1 MYQNFATSSMHVK
14 AEQTNSLIQSSV
26 VCIWLAFTLLQN
38 GRRRGSLG
46 NALPKHLCDWCLI
59 AEGVGWKLSK
69 DVVSKFLRAASRG
82 RRIFCWTGTSQ
93 KWHKLFS
100 AGRGNCRFPLELLSP
115 GTCIR
120 FATAVW
126 KKMFPCCQ
134 SFAHQASNWKKLY
147 NAQVGTCR
155 KRNKLFSQGRA
166 NQHFSL
172 ERKVRGRNL
181 EIPQHAEKSYV
192 TLWVSLISYP

>member
-1 MYQNFATSSMHVK
+1 MHVK

-26 VCIWLAFTLLQN
+26 VCIRLAFILLQN
-38 GRRRGSLG
+38 SRGRGSLG

-59 AEGVGWKLSK
+59 TEGGGC
-69 DVVSKFLRAASRG
+69 RCEQG
-82 RRIFCWTGTSQ
+82 RRFRVSLRHEERPLVLSWTCTFQ

-147 NAQVGTCR
+147 NAQVGICR

-166 NQHFSL
+166 NQHFSV
-172 ERKVRGRNL
+172 ERKVWGHNL
-181 EIPQHAEKSYV
+181 EIAQHAEKNYV
-192 TLWVSLISYP
+192 AFWI